1 MLKLKKLKLP
11 KSWDVYQGE
20 LHTQNG
26 TSPRERCVLQS
37 VKLEGKGHLM
47 PLTLHIELYDLAF
60 ALVVLRLA
68 LAQYL
73 LTIPPFLS
81 VRK

>member
-1 MLKLKKLKLP
+1 MSTKESCIHRMKP
-11 KSWDVYQGE
+11 V
-20 LHTQNG
+20 H
-26 TSPRERCVLQS
+26 ERWVLQS

-68 LAQYL
+68 LAQYI

-81 VRK
+81 FRK